1 MTSVIKVDTIQNSTG
16 TSALSIGAD
25 GVVTANQDLSVSGNL
40 LTPARPMF
48 NIRGGGGAQSATA
61 VIGYSGTGGY
71 YFNVGNHF
79 NTSTK
84 AFTAPVNGYYFFQL
98 SFYSNNGNSGTVK
111 LDVDGGS
118 GSGVANTYNWNSAT
132 AYETHTY
139 CTFLYLTTG
148 QVVTPYVTNGS
159 VYTDADT
166 NFAGFLIG

>member
-1 MTSVIKVDTIQNSTG
+1 MASELGVQTIQHTNG
-16 TSALSIGAD
+16 TDALTIGSD
-25 GVVTANQDLSVSGNL
+25 GTVTANQDLSVSGNL

-48 NIRGGGGAQSATA
+48 NIRGGGGAQSATN
-61 VIGYSGTGGY
+61 VIGYTNTGGY

-79 NTSTK
+79 NTSSP

-111 LDVDGGS
+111 LDVDGSS
-118 GSGVANTYNWNSAT
+118 GSGAANTYNWNSASG
-132 AYETHTY
+132 YETHTY
-139 CTFLYLTTG
+139 CTFLYLTAN